1 MAELHRTQGDVP
13 TRRDRVSRS
22 LTVFA
27 AALVA
32 GGGVALG
39 VNRLLELQLER
50 SRPRVE
56 CEPIFIALRS
66 LPPGSAVT
74 VWDVGLRDWPK
85 AMVPSAA
92 VRSIDRFDGLVARHP
107 LREGQPLLAAQLSFD
122 PESRSADTPPQLTL
136 STAAGSSGDD
146 LWLPAE
152 TAAVPVAPGAVVQA
166 PAPTRVVP
174 SSAPDT
180 AARSSTAPPP
190 PTVTGITPAASPV
203 AAARPAEASAS
214 ATVAPVATVTSAAA
228 DPPTTSPLPIASSP
242 PSATPETAPV
252 AAVDALPTSAP
263 STQTDGPQA
272 GDVAPP
278 IAAGGGLR
286 PLLPEPWVPATLRT
300 IVVPQ
305 RIAFKADG
313 DTAAAVAA
321 AVSAGPSRST
331 AQAAGTTSERSR
343 TLRASAPVSPA
354 PTAAAPTRIAAGRRS
369 AGAPDATPGPAAPP
383 GRATAPAPGRK
394 PTPPSGRP
402 RTPPPARG
410 YRLPPFFDWSK

>member
-1 MAELHRTQGDVP
+1 MADLHRTQGDAP

-122 PESRSADTPPQLTL
+122 PESRSGDTPPQLTL

-152 TAAVPVAPGAVVQA
+152 TAVPVAPVTVVQT
-166 PAPTRVVP
+166 PAPTRVEP

-180 AARSSTAPPP
+180 AARPTTVAPPP
-190 PTVTGITPAASPV
+190 AVTGTTPDANPV
-203 AAARPAEASAS
+203 AAVSTAEASAS
-214 ATVAPVATVTSAAA
+214 AAGALASTATAA
-228 DPPTTSPLPIASSP
+228 DPSAQSP
-242 PSATPETAPV
+242 PPTASPAPIATPE
-252 AAVDALPTSAP
+252 SAP
-263 STQTDGPQA
+263 IAAIDAPPTPAPEAETTGPQA
-272 GDVAPP
+272 GAVSPP

-286 PLLPEPWVPATLRT
+286 PLLPDPWVPATLRT

-321 AVSAGPSRST
+321 AVNAGPSRSA
-331 AQAAGTTSERSR
+331 AQAAATTSDRSR

-354 PTAAAPTRIAAGRRS
+354 PTAASPTRIAAGRR
-369 AGAPDATPGPAAPP
+369 AADAPVAAPAPAAPP
-383 GRATAPAPGRK
+383 GKATASAPGRK
-394 PTPPSGRP
+394 PTPPAGRP